1 MWAWPGG
8 APWRSEAGPG
18 RGPGPASGPG
28 PAEESLTA
36 ARSRSARGP
45 YLGEESWH
53 RETRPR
59 AGLHGGARQ
68 LRGGK
73 RRSCQT
79 QSQNSIHTCE
89 KEGPQHDKNVKGV
102 FSWIQTATVG
112 QAAELLTPPSAPT
125 LACRS
130 GGPEAEG
137 LVCSQHRL
145 PGVAKFTRQQ
155 VSGRRSF
162 VAGASDPSPA
172 LEQVSPPPSP
182 WAGLGPGRQQPTCPG
197 LPACSPVRP
206 RHSFQN
212 RTTLGWGGGGQFC
225 AHEDLRRPPQRHK
238 DTEDRSH
245 FTVLQLR
252 HWKPN
257 PSGQVW
263 R

>member
-1 MWAWPGG
+1 MPHPLPRPTPPPTPPPARPSAGSHSPARWRSAREGHLWAWPGG

-89 KEGPQHDKNVKGV
+89 KEGPQHYKNVKGV
-102 FSWIQTATVG
+102 SSWIQTATVG
-112 QAAELLTPPSAPT
+112 QAAELLTPPSAPA

-137 LVCSQHRL
+137 LVCSQHGL

-155 VSGRRSF
+155 VSGGRSWLE
-162 VAGASDPSPA
+162 PQTRA
-172 LEQVSPPPSP
+172 LP
-182 WAGLGPGRQQPTCPG
+182 WSRCPHPHPRPRPHGLGWALGGCAPQPTCPG

-206 RHSFQN
+206 
-212 RTTLGWGGGGQFC
+212 
-225 AHEDLRRPPQRHK
+225 
-238 DTEDRSH
+238 
-245 FTVLQLR
+245 
-252 HWKPN
+252 
-257 PSGQVW
+257 
-263 R
+263 